1 MFIYFKK
8 RVNFIMDIKAIIAKN
23 ISELRVA
30 SGMTQLTLAEK
41 LNYSDKAVSKW
52 EHGESLPD
60 ITVLVSIAELF
71 GVSLDYLVKENHS
84 PKDMPIKKRI
94 MHKYSRGVITMVS
107 LVSIWLAAVLIFVLI
122 SLIFKEATHQWLTFI
137 YAIPVTSIVWL
148 VLNSVWFNTKRNYL
162 IISLLMWSVLICI
175 QLTLYIFGIRVEL
188 IYLVGGPA
196 QIIILLCAFI
206 KKRNKTK

>member
-1 MFIYFKK
+1 MT
-8 RVNFIMDIKAIIAKN
+8 DIKTIIAKN

-71 GVSLDYLVKENHS
+71 GVPLDYLVKENHS

-94 MHKYSRGVITMVS
+94 MHKYSRGVIT
-107 LVSIWLAAVLIFVLI
+107 LVAIVGVWLAAVLVFVLT
-122 SLIFKEATHQWLTFI
+122 SLLFVQETRQWLTFI
-137 YAIPVTSIVWL
+137 FAIPVTFIVWL
-148 VLNSVWFNTKRNYL
+148 VLNSIWFNTKRNFL
-162 IISLLMWSVLICI
+162 IISLLMWSVLFCI
-175 QLTLYIFGIRVEL
+175 QLTLYIFHIRVEL
-188 IYLVGGPA
+188 IYLVGIPA